1 MNHARSAARLL
12 LAALAAMLLLAATP
26 AAAQTTTPDR
36 VPEGLTT
43 IVVRPSSYDALTK
56 IAVPDTYNLGE
67 TDPRGLQLSMAKTIR
82 TCLGI
87 AGFFNV
93 LSPDRYF
100 FDSSREGI
108 TAPSTNF
115 TNWYNVG
122 AQFVVKAAF
131 KVATNQARVEIKL
144 FDVNTQKEVD
154 IGFKSTTVGLDAVEP
169 EVYRFINL
177 LMKYFTGNEGLFG
190 TRIAYVAR
198 TRGSKQV
205 FVTGIDGAH
214 VEPISSVGP
223 INILP
228 AWNGSQLV
236 YTSFASGNPDLV
248 TGGKS
253 TRTLSGQPG
262 LNSGASVR
270 PGTGEIALTL
280 TRDGNAEIYILNPAT
295 DTLRRCTNNAAED
308 VSASWSPDGS
318 RIAFVSDR
326 SGGPQVFVMNADC
339 TGERRLTFRGSYNT
353 TPDWSP
359 RGDLIAFTGRDGVR
373 QDIFTVEVDSGFIE
387 RLTQDQ
393 GDNEEPSWSPD
404 GQFLVFSSSRGG
416 KKKLY
421 IMPAS
426 GFPQTEIPLVGSG
439 FEQPAWQR

>member
-1 MNHARSAARLL
+1 MNRTPLFARLL
-12 LAALAAMLLLAATP
+12 LAALGALLLVAATP
-26 AAAQTTTPDR
+26 AFAQNTTPAR
-36 VPEGLTT
+36 APEGLTT

-56 IAVPDTYNLGE
+56 VAVPDTYNLGDS
-67 TDPRGLQLSMAKTIR
+67 DPRGHKASIAKTIR

-131 KVATNQARVEIKL
+131 RVATNQVRVDLKL
-144 FDVNTQKEVD
+144 FDVNSQQEVD
-154 IGFKSTTVGLDAVEP
+154 IGFKGSTVGLDAVEP

-177 LMKYFTGNEGLFG
+177 MMKYFTGNEGLFG

-205 FVTGIDGAH
+205 FVTGIDGAN
-214 VEPISSVGP
+214 VEPVSSVGP

-228 AWNGSQLV
+228 AWNGAQLI

-248 TGGKS
+248 TGSKS
-253 TRTLSGQPG
+253 LRTLSGQPG
-262 LNSGASVR
+262 LNTGASVR

-295 DTLRRCTNNAAED
+295 GALKRCTNNPAED

-318 RIAFVSDR
+318 RLAFVSDR
-326 SGGPQVFVMNADC
+326 SGGPQIFIMNADC
-339 TGERRLTFRGSYNT
+339 SGERRITFRGSYNT

-373 QDIFTVEVDSGFIE
+373 QDIFTVEVESGFIE